1 MTRWIVDFQLRV
13 ALGKQGD
20 QSAVNRIMDRADVN
34 GDGEISYDEY
44 YRLMNMDKFGDSEV
58 RMIPSISTQIPS
70 SHVNLQGGNILV
82 RQAIKSGLL
91 KPNSVLGYTAMVG
104 NKVTPYFEL
113 DGIDTSCNCIFSITG
128 IRPAQPRWRGF

>member
-1 MTRWIVDFQLRV
+1 LQLRA

-20 QSAVNRIMDRADVN
+20 LSAVNRIMDRADVN

-44 YRLMNMDKFGDSEV
+44 YRLMNMDKFGDSE
-58 RMIPSISTQIPS
+58 
-70 SHVNLQGGNILV
+70 GGNLLV

-104 NKVTPYFEL
+104 NKVIPL
-113 DGIDTSCNCIFSITG
+113 KGL
-128 IRPAQPRWRGF
+128 